1 MELLSGNLQ
10 IVEIG
15 KINKKKIRRY
25 VAPDLK
31 MPVYIHTFVFHS
43 MFLIQKKYSFEI

>member
-31 MPVYIHTFVFHS
+31 MPVYIHTLYSIRCFYTEKVF
-43 MFLIQKKYSFEI
+43 F

>member
-15 KINKKKIRRY
+15 KINKKRIRRY

-31 MPVYIHTFVFHS
+31 MPVYIHTLYSIRCFNTEKVF
-43 MFLIQKKYSFEI
+43 F

>member
-15 KINKKKIRRY
+15 KIIKKKIRRY

-31 MPVYIHTFVFHS
+31 MPVYIHTLNSIRCFNTEKVF
-43 MFLIQKKYSFEI
+43 F

>member
-1 MELLSGNLQ
+1 MELLSGNLH

-31 MPVYIHTFVFHS
+31 MPVYIHTLYSIRCFNTETVF
-43 MFLIQKKYSFEI
+43 F

>member
-31 MPVYIHTFVFHS
+31 MPVYIHPFDVFNTEKV
-43 MFLIQKKYSFEI
+43 FF

>member
-31 MPVYIHTFVFHS
+31 MPVYIHTLYSIRCFNTEKVF
-43 MFLIQKKYSFEI
+43 F

>member
-1 MELLSGNLQ
+1 MELLNGNLQ

-31 MPVYIHTFVFHS
+31 MPVYIHTLYSIRCFNTEKVF
-43 MFLIQKKYSFEI
+43 F

>member
-15 KINKKKIRRY
+15 KINRKNGRY

-31 MPVYIHTFVFHS
+31 MPVYIHT
-43 MFLIQKKYSFEI
+43 LYSIRCF

>member
-31 MPVYIHTFVFHS
+31 MPVHIHTLYSIRCFNTEKVF
-43 MFLIQKKYSFEI
+43 F

>member
-31 MPVYIHTFVFHS
+31 MPGYIHTLYSIRCFNTEKVF
-43 MFLIQKKYSFEI
+43 F

>member
-31 MPVYIHTFVFHS
+31 MPVYISIHCIPFDVFNTEKV
-43 MFLIQKKYSFEI
+43 FF

>member
-15 KINKKKIRRY
+15 KINKKNLEDMTLRCQ
-25 VAPDLK
+25 
-31 MPVYIHTFVFHS
+31 YISIHCIPFDVFNTEKV
-43 MFLIQKKYSFEI
+43 FF

>member
-31 MPVYIHTFVFHS
+31 MPVYMYIHT
-43 MFLIQKKYSFEI
+43 LYSIRCF